1 VQRRILLAGNW
12 KLNKNR
18 AEAASFFEE
27 VALFLD
33 QQVGREKFSANCG
46 KHGKPIELAV
56 LPPITLVDSIT
67 KPALGLGI
75 SLGVQN
81 FYHLPNGAY
90 TGEISLSQV
99 ADLQVD
105 YVLVGHSERR
115 QIFGEDDEIVG
126 AKVRAALASPYT
138 TILCVG
144 EPLAAR
150 QEHEHK
156 DYVLDQLERDLAG
169 VDDLSRLIIAYEPIW
184 AIGTGVNAEPAD
196 AAEMQLAVRNWL
208 RINRPAYSESVL
220 ILYGGSVKPENI
232 APYIADAG
240 CDGALVGGASLS
252 AASFVGMLS
261 ALIGVVE
268 GRAHGGG

>member
-27 VALFLD
+27 LAFFLE
-33 QQVGREKFSANCG
+33 QQVGGAKFGANCG
-46 KHGKPIELAV
+46 KFGKPIELAI
-56 LPPITLVDSIT
+56 LPPITLIDSIT
-67 KPALGLGI
+67 KPALGLGV

-81 FYHLPNGAY
+81 FCHQPSGAY

-115 QIFGEDDEIVG
+115 QLFHEDDDLVG
-126 AKVRAALASPYT
+126 AKVRAAAVSPYT

-144 EPLAAR
+144 EPLPVR

-156 DYVLDQLERDLAG
+156 DYVLDQLERDLSGA
-169 VDDLSRLIIAYEPIW
+169 DDLSRLIIAYEPIW
-184 AIGTGVNAEPAD
+184 AIGTGLNAEPAD
-196 AAEMQLAVRNWL
+196 AAEMQNAIRGWL
-208 RINRPAYSESVL
+208 RVRRPGFAESVL

-252 AASFVGMLS
+252 PASFVGMLQ

-268 GRAHGGG
+268 KRATGGG